1 MRRDERG
8 EDQTSVVHQL
18 VPMFMLIQFLVVLAG
33 LVAGTRLGDPQ
44 FLFRARKPSRRV
56 LSLPETIQHD

>member
-1 MRRDERG
+1 M
-8 EDQTSVVHQL
+8 SVMHQL

-44 FLFRARKPSRRV
+44 FLFRTRKPSCRA
-56 LSLPETIQHD
+56 LSLPKTISHD